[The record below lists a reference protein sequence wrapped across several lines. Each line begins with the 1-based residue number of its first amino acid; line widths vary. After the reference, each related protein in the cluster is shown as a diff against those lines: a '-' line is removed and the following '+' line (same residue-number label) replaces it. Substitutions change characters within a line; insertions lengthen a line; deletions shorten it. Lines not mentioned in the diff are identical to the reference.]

1 MGLTVSDRIPVHKQP
16 PKLYAKRHVL
26 PDRKQAGAGGPD
38 TQLCSAMPCTAQ
50 LTSTTAPLYFAP
62 GLSLGVGVVSLSIVY
77 RVYTVVNIVYL
88 RDSAHDPSVNEM
100 ESHAGLCLPGNGGV
114 R

>member
-1 MGLTVSDRIPVHKQP
+1 MVLTAGDRILVHTQP

-26 PDRKQAGAGGPD
+26 PDRKQAEAGGPD
-38 TQLCSAMPCTAQ
+38 TQLCSAVLCHAQ

-77 RVYTVVNIVYL
+77 RVYAVVNIVYL

-100 ESHAGLCLPGNGGV
+100 ESHAGPWRACNGRV